1 MKSPVHALDPRIKL
15 VSALCFILMVVLTP
29 DKGFGIFGFDLF
41 LIGIVFAFSH
51 VPLGYVLKRSLAII
65 PFAVMVALFVP
76 FITPGQEL
84 AVFTLSGH
92 EIAVTGPGV
101 ERFFAICCRAYL
113 SFFAVILMVATTR
126 FGDLM
131 WAAGELHM
139 PVKLVQVV
147 SFMYRYLF
155 VLVDDVS
162 HMILARDLRSGRRRR
177 MLLTASAGII
187 GAMFLRSFEHAE
199 RLYEA
204 MLLRG
209 FAGRTHVLNHKHVNK
224 LDVIVSTG
232 FITAA
237 VIGFVFG
244 RVHFG

>member
-1 MKSPVHALDPRIKL
+1 MKSPIHALDPRIKL
-15 VSALCFILMVVLTP
+15 VSALLFILMVVLTP
-29 DKGFGIFGFDLF
+29 DSGFGIFGFDLA
-41 LIGIVFAFSH
+41 LIGMIYSFSH
-51 VPLGYVLKRSLAII
+51 VPLGYILKRSLAII
-65 PFAVMVALFVP
+65 PFAVTVALFVP
-76 FITPGQEL
+76 FITPGP
-84 AVFTLSGH
+84 
-92 EIAVTGPGV
+92 EIAVWTVFNHEITMTGPGI
-101 ERFFAICCRAYL
+101 ERFLAICCRAYL

-139 PVKLVQVV
+139 PMKLVQVV

-209 FAGRTHVLNHKHVNK
+209 FTGRTFVLNHKHIKRHDLV
-224 LDVIVSTG
+224 VSTG
-232 FITAA
+232 FIAA
-237 VIGFVFG
+237 AAIGFIVG
-244 RVHFG
+244 RVFYG